1 MAIQA
6 TTNLDALPVGPW
18 RGLGVLAA
26 WTAVALVAGAVAFLA
41 RDA

>member
-6 TTNLDALPVGPW
+6 TTNLDTQPISPW

-26 WTAVALVAGAVAFLA
+26 WTAVALVAGAVSFVV